1 MADKRAPKLL
11 VLDVDNTLFDW
22 LPYYAGSNSAVLET
36 LAKLIAVPEERLVQE
51 FRQVMANFEDKQSFV
66 LPQLPSMAGR
76 KNDEENT
83 SIYRTCAEVFIKQAT
98 SYLVPYPG
106 VVSTLA
112 TIKQYRPHIGIIA
125 LTDSPTLEAIWKIDE
140 LGLAPYFD
148 GIYGLDHPPV
158 IPTGQTLAAIVAAQR
173 RYRGVLKFM
182 PSDHAKPSTKGLK
195 MIIDDYRLSTSDK
208 DQIVYA
214 GDNFKKDIRLGKDA
228 GVLTC
233 WSEFGMPSDSPYLR
247 QAIALSP
254 TIKVKQNVP
263 AHCDLKVRPDV
274 TLRKFSDLLD
284 CMF

>member
-1 MADKRAPKLL
+1 MVRKRSPRLL

-22 LPYYAGSNSAVLET
+22 LPYYAGSNSAMIET

-51 FRQVMANFEDKQSFV
+51 FRQVMANFEDNQSFV
-66 LPQLPSMAGR
+66 LPQLPSMSGR
-76 KNDEENT
+76 GDYGDD
-83 SIYRTCAEVFIKQAT
+83 SAVYQTCAEVFIKQAT

-106 VVSTLA
+106 VVNTLA
-112 TIKQYRPHIGIIA
+112 TIKHYRPHIGIVA
-125 LTDSPTLEAIWKIDE
+125 LTDSPSLEAVWKIDE
-140 LGLAPYFD
+140 LGLAHYFD

-158 IPTGQTLAAIVAAQR
+158 IPTGQTLSAIVAAQL
-173 RYRGVLKFM
+173 RYRGNLKFM

-195 MIIDDYRLSTSDK
+195 MIMNDYQLSAADK
-208 DQIVYA
+208 DQVVYA

-247 QAIALSP
+247 QTIALSP

-263 AHCDLKVRPDV
+263 DRGDLKFRPDV
-274 TLRKFSDLLD
+274 TLRKFSDLLNYV
-284 CMF
+284 F

>member
-1 MADKRAPKLL
+1 MVNRPAPKLL

-22 LPYYAGSNSAVLET
+22 LPYYAGSNSAMLET
-36 LAKLIAVPEERLVQE
+36 LAKLIAVPEERLIQE
-51 FRQVMANFEDKQSFV
+51 FRQVMANFEDNQSFV

-76 KNDEENT
+76 GDYQENT
-83 SIYRTCAEVFIKQAT
+83 AIYRTCAEVFVKQAT

-112 TIKQYRPHIGIIA
+112 TIKQHRPQVGIIA
-125 LTDSPTLEAIWKIDE
+125 LTDSPSLEAVWKIDE

-148 GIYGLDHPPV
+148 GIYGLNHPPV
-158 IPTGQTLAAIVAAQR
+158 IPTGQTLTAIVAAQQ

-195 MIIDDYRLSTSDK
+195 MIIDDYRLTTADK

-247 QAIALSP
+247 QTIALSP

-263 AHCDLKVRPDV
+263 DHRDLKLRPDV

-284 CMF
+284 QMF